1 MIFMVAVLCQG
12 CTKKGTIPGDITPD
26 FPANLVTPLYSNIS
40 ITTDRAAYNPGEV
53 VTFTIDNSSLP
64 ASARVRYKYLNTIIS
79 ENTISGSSWTWKT
92 PVADYS
98 GYSAEVYSSVNGIET
113 ICSVIGVDVSSDWKK
128 FPRYGFI
135 SKFPQLNDG
144 DVNSIISNLNRYHI
158 NGLQFY
164 DWQNKHH
171 KPLPLIGSVPAT
183 TWKDILNRDIYFSTV
198 QKYIASAHSYNMKAM
213 FYDLVYGAWDSGEA
227 DGVLKEWYLYSDNT
241 HTNKDLLSLPFISNI
256 YLLDP
261 SNTSWQQYLINQIK
275 IVYQFLDFDGYHM
288 DQVGD
293 RGSRYTYDGAF
304 LNLAETFK
312 PFIEAIRSDEPHK
325 DIVMN
330 AVAQYGQ
337 KGIASASTDFLYTEV
352 WSPFDTY
359 SDLGNL
365 IQQNNALSSNSKNT
379 VLAAYL
385 NYDLSKNKG
394 YFNTPSVLMA
404 NAVIFSFGGAH
415 LELGEHMLGNEYFP
429 NENLSMKS
437 DLKSA
442 LVNYYDFLVA
452 YENLLRGG
460 GSFNNVSLVSS
471 DIKMVVGGWPASE
484 GAVSVTAKK
493 VGSTQVIQLINFKN
507 STTLNW
513 RDNSGIQV
521 APAII
526 KDAKLILTS
535 NTPVKKLWTASPD
548 VIGGASRA
556 LAFVQTGDK
565 VNFILPELQYWS
577 MVVME
582 Y

>member
-1 MIFMVAVLCQG
+1 
-12 CTKKGTIPGDITPD
+12 
-26 FPANLVTPLYSNIS
+26 
-40 ITTDRAAYNPGEV
+40 
-53 VTFTIDNSSLP
+53 
-64 ASARVRYKYLNTIIS
+64 
-79 ENTISGSSWTWKT
+79 
-92 PVADYS
+92 
-98 GYSAEVYSSVNGIET
+98 
-113 ICSVIGVDVSSDWKK
+113 
-128 FPRYGFI
+128 
-135 SKFPQLNDG
+135 
-144 DVNSIISNLNRYHI
+144 
-158 NGLQFY
+158 
-164 DWQNKHH
+164 
-171 KPLPLIGSVPAT
+171 
-183 TWKDILNRDIYFSTV
+183 
-198 QKYIASAHSYNMKAM
+198 
-213 FYDLVYGAWDSGEA
+213 
-227 DGVLKEWYLYSDNT
+227 
-241 HTNKDLLSLPFISNI
+241 
-256 YLLDP
+256 
-261 SNTSWQQYLINQIK
+261 
-275 IVYQFLDFDGYHM
+275 
-288 DQVGD
+288 
-293 RGSRYTYDGAF
+293 
-304 LNLAETFK
+304 
-312 PFIEAIRSDEPHK
+312 
-325 DIVMN
+325 
-330 AVAQYGQ
+330 
-337 KGIASASTDFLYTEV
+337 
-352 WSPFDTY
+352 
-359 SDLGNL
+359 
-365 IQQNNALSSNSKNT
+365 
-379 VLAAYL
+379 
-385 NYDLSKNKG
+385 
-394 YFNTPSVLMA
+394 MA

-535 NTPVKKLWTASPD
+535 KTPVKKLWTASPD